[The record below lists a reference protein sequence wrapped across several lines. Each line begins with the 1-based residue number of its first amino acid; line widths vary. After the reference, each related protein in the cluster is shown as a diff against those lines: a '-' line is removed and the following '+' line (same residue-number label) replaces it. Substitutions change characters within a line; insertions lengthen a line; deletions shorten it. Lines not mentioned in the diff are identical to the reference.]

1 MYFLI
6 VTRDKQSTLFP
17 YTSLFRSRL
26 ELLLDIFTVCAGL
39 IALSF
44 LMYVPFYLTFISPSQ
59 GLGVVGPADR
69 SPLANEILIYG
80 MFAFVFLSLLLA
92 TVFRHPFF
100 TRSTAHSEAIVAPQP
115 ARLPRFIKGVMS
127 VLLVI
132 GVAL

>member
-69 SPLANEILIYG
+69 SPLSNEILIYG
-80 MFAFVFLSLLLA
+80 IDRKSTRLNSSHANISYAVFC
-92 TVFRHPFF
+92 
-100 TRSTAHSEAIVAPQP
+100 
-115 ARLPRFIKGVMS
+115 
-127 VLLVI
+127 
-132 GVAL
+132 